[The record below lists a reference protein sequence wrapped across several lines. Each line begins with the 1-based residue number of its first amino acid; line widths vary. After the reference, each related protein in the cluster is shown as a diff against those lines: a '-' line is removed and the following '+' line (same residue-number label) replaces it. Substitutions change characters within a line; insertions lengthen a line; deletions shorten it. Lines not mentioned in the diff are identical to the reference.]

1 MSVTIAVTKA
11 PADIGDK
18 WAVPRGNTL
27 FPPPVTIKE
36 DGVAVDLAG
45 SSFVMTIVDKR
56 GTTLETL
63 TLGSGIEVV
72 DTGKIQIHATAAET
86 GTWPSDCLVNFV
98 LVWTRPTSPVIV
110 KTIIIGQL

>member
-1 MSVTIAVTKA
+1 MSLTVSVTKA
-11 PADIGDK
+11 PADIGDM

-36 DGVAVDLAG
+36 NGVAVDLTG
-45 SSFVMTIVDKR
+45 SSFVMTITDKR

-63 TLGSGIEVV
+63 TLGSGIEEV
-72 DTGKIQIHATAAET
+72 DTGKIQIHATATET
-86 GTWPSDCLVNFV
+86 GTWPADCLVNFK